1 MSGPGS
7 RDELLESYIL
17 NMISHNSFTP
27 YQSLEAA
34 YLQFNLDAAA
44 MPALSE
50 TRYFNGRDHHVPK
63 SGNIHLAWEYAQD
76 PHDYSR
82 FLNMLHIPPLSFN
95 VLLEL
100 IKNHPVFYNQ
110 SQSAQAPVETQLA
123 VTLYQMGGYGNGASV
138 QEVACVA
145 GILEGSVD
153 NYTDQCLTAIESLH
167 DIYICPLTAGEK
179 EVEKTWLENQLGFCG
194 LWRDG

>member
-7 RDELLESYIL
+7 QDKLLESYIL
-17 NMISHNSFTP
+17 NMISRNSFTP

-34 YLQFNLDAAA
+34 CLQFNLDAAA
-44 MPALSE
+44 MAALSE
-50 TRYFNGRDHHVPK
+50 THYFNGCDHHVPK
-63 SGNIHLAWEYAQD
+63 SGNIHLAWEYTQD
-76 PHDYSR
+76 PRDYSR
-82 FLNMLHIPPLSFN
+82 FLNMLRIPPLSFN

-123 VTLYQMGGYGNGASV
+123 VTLYQMGRYGNGASV
-138 QEVACVA
+138 QEVARVA
-145 GILEGSVD
+145 GISEGSVD
-153 NYTDQCLTAIESLH
+153 NYTDRCLTAIESLH
-167 DIYICPLTAGEK
+167 DIYIRPLTAGEK
-179 EVEKTWLENQLGFCG
+179 EVEKMWLENQLGFRG